1 MASWLAAQYNGV
13 LILDTSTFFV
23 PFVASFGSHG
33 KPVWHHLGPR
43 ATPFGALGTHGGPG
57 PKVAKL
63 KGPKSQNLDFFGI
76 PFWTHFRPKAVKFV
90 LRGYLGTGLAKMLST
105 GAYLDPSSP

>member
-13 LILDTSTFFV
+13 LVLGTSTVFV
-23 PFVASFGSHG
+23 PFFVD
-33 KPVWHHLGPR
+33 LGPKVDLS
-43 ATPFGALGTHGGPG
+43 GIIWALGPPLLGLLAHMGGPG

-76 PFWTHFRPKAVKFV
+76 PFWTHFLPKAVKLV

>member
-1 MASWLAAQYNGV
+1 MGPKVDLSGIIWA
-13 LILDTSTFFV
+13 
-23 PFVASFGSHG
+23 
-33 KPVWHHLGPR
+33 LGP
-43 ATPFGALGTHGGPG
+43 PLLGLLAHMGGPG

-63 KGPKSQNLDFFGI
+63 KGPKSQNLHFFGI
-76 PFWTHFRPKAVKFV
+76 PFWIHVRPKAVKLV